1 MKTSVSKKE
10 AVNPG
15 MTIFLTFVY
24 KHKRLMTGIISKL
37 VAVVLILFVCSC
49 RNSSTRQGGLSF
61 PIADSVPAGEAEKL
75 SAEAIADIVQNI
87 ASPVEIAAILQS
99 MDVPF
104 SAEYLAPTQGADRLT
119 TNFQK
124 AVMLGIY
131 GADLGYLN
139 MYEKTGNSIDVLSTI
154 KRLADGLRVG
164 QYFDFETLKRLSVS
178 KSNLDSLLFLSVNS
192 YNQID
197 EYLRDNNRGSISALM
212 IAGVWIE
219 GQYLASQVALSNN
232 NEVLRDRIGEQKI
245 ILGDLLM
252 LLRPYRDSGADY
264 AALYQMMEGIA
275 ATYRDVRITYRLGE
289 PETVEQDG
297 RLVMVQHEESLVE
310 MTDEQLTEIAAISKD
325 VRTKLINGK

>member
-1 MKTSVSKKE
+1 
-10 AVNPG
+10 
-15 MTIFLTFVY
+15 MTIFHTFAY
-24 KHKRLMTGIISKL
+24 KQKRLMTGTISKL
-37 VAVVLILFVCSC
+37 VTVILLMSVCAC
-49 RNSSTRQGGLSF
+49 GDNSARQGGLSF
-61 PIADSVPAGEAEKL
+61 PVADSVPAGEAVKL
-75 SAEAIADIVQNI
+75 SDEAVADIVQNI

-99 MDVPF
+99 LEVPF

-139 MYEKTGNSIDVLSTI
+139 MYEKTGNSVDVLSTI

-178 KSNLDSLLFLSVNS
+178 KSNLDSLLFISVNS

-197 EYLRDNNRGSISALM
+197 EYLRDNERGSISALM
-212 IAGVWIE
+212 ITGVWIE
-219 GQYLASQVALSNN
+219 GQYLASQVALGNHD
-232 NEVLRDRIGEQKI
+232 EILRDRIGEQKI

-252 LLRPYRDSGADY
+252 LLRPYREISADY
-264 AALYQMMEGIA
+264 ASLYGMMETIA

-297 RLVMVQHEESLVE
+297 RLVMVQNEESIVE
-310 MTDEQLTEIAAISKD
+310 MSDEQLAQVAAISKD
-325 VRTKLINGK
+325 VRTKLIYGK

>member
-1 MKTSVSKKE
+1 
-10 AVNPG
+10 
-15 MTIFLTFVY
+15 MTIFHTFAY
-24 KHKRLMTGIISKL
+24 KQKRLMTGTISKL
-37 VAVVLILFVCSC
+37 VTVILLMSVCAC
-49 RNSSTRQGGLSF
+49 GDNSARQGGLSF
-61 PIADSVPAGEAEKL
+61 PVADSVPAGEAVKL
-75 SAEAIADIVQNI
+75 SDEAVADIVQNI

-99 MDVPF
+99 MEVPF

-139 MYEKTGNSIDVLSTI
+139 MYEKTGNSVDVLSTI

-178 KSNLDSLLFLSVNS
+178 KSNLDSLLFISVNS

-219 GQYLASQVALSNN
+219 GQYLASQVALGNHD
-232 NEVLRDRIGEQKI
+232 EVLRDRIGEQKI

-252 LLRPYRDSGADY
+252 LLRPYRESSAEY
-264 AALYQMMEGIA
+264 TSLYNMMETIA
-275 ATYRDVRITYRLGE
+275 GTYRDVRITYRLGE

-297 RLVMVQHEESLVE
+297 RLVMVQHEESIVE
-310 MTDEQLTEIAAISKD
+310 MSDDQLAEIAAISKD
-325 VRTKLINGK
+325 VRTKLIDGK

>member
-1 MKTSVSKKE
+1 MR
-10 AVNPG
+10 G
-15 MTIFLTFVY
+15 TILKLLTVIM
-24 KHKRLMTGIISKL
+24 LIS
-37 VAVVLILFVCSC
+37 VCSC
-49 RNSSTRQGGLSF
+49 RNSNTRQGSLGF

-75 SAEAIADIVQNI
+75 SEEAVADIVQNI

-99 MDVPF
+99 MEVPF
-104 SAEYLAPTQGADRLT
+104 SAEYLASTQGADRLT

-139 MYEKTGNSIDVLSTI
+139 MYEKTGNSVDVLSTI

-164 QYFDFETLKRLSVS
+164 QYFDFETIKRLSVS

-197 EYLRDNNRGSISALM
+197 RYLRDNNRGAISALM

-219 GQYLASQVALSNN
+219 GQYLATQVAMSNPDRI
-232 NEVLRDRIGEQKI
+232 LRDRIGEQKI

-252 LLRPYRDSGADY
+252 LLRPYRESGADY
-264 AALYQMMEGIA
+264 TALCDMMEEISNS
-275 ATYRDVRITYRLGE
+275 YRDVRITYRLGE
-289 PETVEQDG
+289 PETAEQDG
-297 RLVMVQHEESLVE
+297 RLVMIQHEESIVE
-310 MTDEQLTEIAAISKD
+310 MSNEQLAGIAAVSKE
-325 VRTKLINGK
+325 VRNNLINGK